1 MGGATGRPPEEQLS
15 RRWPALLGT
24 GAVAAMHS
32 EVVVKKPESL
42 PYGGEWSGLDA
53 RRRGQR
59 SGQTTSAV
67 RTRDEL
73 PNENS
78 ENVAKQVHRTCASPA
93 GLPAIS
99 KAWPGSEAT
108 RRASRASTRY
118 ASETVEGHMVT
129 TLGSYRAANPR
140 LITSR

>member
-53 RRRGQR
+53 RRR
-59 SGQTTSAV
+59 
-67 RTRDEL
+67 
-73 PNENS
+73 
-78 ENVAKQVHRTCASPA
+78 
-93 GLPAIS
+93 
-99 KAWPGSEAT
+99 
-108 RRASRASTRY
+108 
-118 ASETVEGHMVT
+118 
-129 TLGSYRAANPR
+129 
-140 LITSR
+140 